1 MAREIRKDYIETLC
15 DSLDMSGVKSTIGQV
30 YRRVSDNTR
39 RSMDIR
45 LGQVYR
51 RVCDNTRSV
60 DIRLFTNRF
69 RNLINNFN
77 RLDSVENGTK
87 QVIFISL

>member
-1 MAREIRKDYIETLC
+1 MSREIRKECIDTLC
-15 DSLDMSGVKSTIGQV
+15 DTLDMSNVKSTIGQV

-39 RSMDIR
+39 SVDIR

-51 RVCDNTRSV
+51 RVSDNTPSV

-69 RNLINNFN
+69 LNLINNFN
-77 RLDSVENGTK
+77 SLDSMANGTK
-87 QVIFISL
+87 KV